1 MSSLLGRLLNRDT
14 HARSPL
20 HITDDDSD
28 LSHRSPRG
36 VAMNSYRQLDGSPA
50 VPANG
55 GDTGHMIDD
64 GVSVSSRDRSM
75 SADLSALPSSPRY
88 EARRPQDGPRGRLP
102 SLWGSL
108 ERQLMARLGR
118 RLQIRV
124 FGAFVVTLV
133 LEGINFVVLAF
144 TADLDK
150 KENGCGTL
158 TIVACSLIMVLQL
171 LVIVMTVH
179 HLVTRSW
186 VVKLR
191 DAWMLYFTTTLTFTG
206 APPPPPPPLRAY
218 TTAALRWQ
226 HTPRRCDRWCHRDA
240 ATGSGAA
247 RSCVWEP
254 RFHAPLRPHDACCS
268 ACRYL
273 RAAVGRGPQR
283 HHA

>member
-206 APPPPPPPLRAY
+206 ASPLPRRRRCVPTPPLRCGGNIHRAAAIVGA
-218 TTAALRWQ
+218 TATQQRAVVPPAHACGSRASM
-226 HTPRRCDRWCHRDA
+226 HRC
-240 ATGSGAA
+240 
-247 RSCVWEP
+247 V
-254 RFHAPLRPHDACCS
+254 LNDACCS

-273 RAAVGRGPQR
+273 RAAVGC
-283 HHA
+283 